1 MLKKKTR
8 IIWCLGPDLLLNFNF
23 KWMFVICLGLH
34 NINGKWWISSIQIWL
49 RIAVN
54 KRIFMLEFKFT
65 RTCMLQKT
73 VLLKLFVHLGARELW
88 WMHIWPLN
96 CFLMI
101 NKTQSNKINSWKWT
115 FFFYTHNLFLLLR
128 RLRTIEQCNFGYC
141 GTYLYKPE
149 QKEIKFLVSWLAL
162 TLGMI

>member
-1 MLKKKTR
+1 MGSDGFHQYSYDWESQLTNEYS
-8 IIWCLGPDLLLNFNF
+8 CQSLNLLVIVCYRKRSCWNSLYTLELENF
-23 KWMFVICLGLH
+23 
-34 NINGKWWISSIQIWL
+34 
-49 RIAVN
+49 
-54 KRIFMLEFKFT
+54 
-65 RTCMLQKT
+65 
-73 VLLKLFVHLGARELW
+73 W

-128 RLRTIEQCNFGYC
+128 RLRTIEQRNFGYC

-149 QKEIKFLVSWLAL
+149 QKEIKFLASWLAL